1 MHELELKLIIGAEAA
16 QLIWRRAVS
25 AGLAGTEPPQRLLAS
40 TYFDT
45 ADQKLRKAG
54 IAIRLRRDG
63 KRLIQTVKARAS
75 IHGGV
80 SRAIEIETGLPRP
93 ELDLSLIA
101 SAAMRKR
108 ICKLAGKA
116 MLEPVVTTEVRRAEA
131 EVCHS
136 SGTRALMAVDE
147 ALIEAGGRQEAFC
160 ELEIEHL
167 DGPLEGLFAIAD
179 EVLPPGRLRV
189 SQLSKADRGFQL
201 AETGLVEPAPAPRPS
216 GKLRLQRDEAA
227 GQALQDIL
235 RECAAQIIANIDV
248 AETLDAPEGPHQL
261 RVGLRRLRSG
271 LALFRPVVSGEM
283 ADRLK
288 AEARWLGLE
297 VGCLRDLEVIV
308 SEIVPRH
315 AGPHASHAGMTRLT
329 EAATM
334 AAEDARAGLRQ
345 TLDGARVRRFL
356 VDLMCFIECRG
367 WEVDE
372 LARAPGG
379 ACGAP
384 VQALAATALAR
395 RWRKVC
401 SSAKRID
408 QLSVEQR
415 HALRKEL
422 KKLRYATEFFR
433 SLFPDR
439 QVKPFLASLKR
450 LQDLFGELSDAAM
463 LEARLDQLAAQMPP
477 DPDARFAAG
486 LLIGSASAR
495 ADVHWH
501 EARTLWKA
509 LKRHRLFWK

>member
-63 KRLIQTVKARAS
+63 KRLVQTVKARAS

-80 SRAIEIETGLPRP
+80 SRAIEIETELPGP

-108 ICKLAGKA
+108 IGKLAGKA

-131 EVCHS
+131 AICHP

-147 ALIEAGGRQEAFC
+147 GLIKAGGSQQVFR
-160 ELEIEHL
+160 ELEIEYL
-167 DGPLEGLFAIAD
+167 EGPVEGLFAIAD
-179 EVLPPGRLRV
+179 EVLPPGRLKV
-189 SQLSKADRGFQL
+189 SQMSKADRGFLL
-201 AETGLVEPAPAPRPS
+201 AETGQVEPAPAPRPA
-216 GKLRLQRDEAA
+216 GKVRIERDAVT
-227 GQALQDIL
+227 GLALQDIL
-235 RECAAQIIANIDV
+235 RECSAQIIANIE
-248 AETLDAPEGPHQL
+248 AIMALDAPEGPHQL
-261 RVGLRRLRSG
+261 RVGLRRLRSA
-271 LALFRPVVSGEM
+271 LALFRPAASGEM
-283 ADRLK
+283 VDRLK
-288 AEARWLGLE
+288 AEARWLAVE
-297 VGCLRDLEVIV
+297 VGQLRDLQVIV
-308 SEIVPRH
+308 GEIVPRH
-315 AGPHASHAGMTRLT
+315 SGAHADHPGMTRLAV
-329 EAATM
+329 AATS
-334 AAEDARAGLRQ
+334 AADSARTSLRQ
-345 TLDGARVRRFL
+345 TLDGPRVRSFL
-356 VDLMCFIECRG
+356 LGLMCFTECRG
-367 WEVDE
+367 WEVAKPSGVQDSVC
-372 LARAPGG
+372 A
-379 ACGAP
+379 AP
-384 VQALAATALAR
+384 VSAFVAAALAK

-401 SSAKRID
+401 KCARRIG
-408 QLSVEQR
+408 QLSVDQR

-422 KKLRYATEFFR
+422 KKLRYAAEFFR

-439 QVKPFLASLKR
+439 RVKPFLASLRR
-450 LQDLFGELSDAAM
+450 LQDLFGELNDAAM

-495 ADVHWH
+495 ADIHWH
-501 EARTLWKA
+501 EARVLWKA
-509 LKRHRLFWK
+509 LKRQRLFWE